1 MLYFSSSAFL
11 ISLLFITA
19 VCVLFP
25 IKLRKFNHK
34 VTLQKFLFFLS
45 NSQQFE
51 SRELYQVNREHGL
64 FHPWYFENGLLE
76 PG

>member
-45 NSQQFE
+45 NSRIVCDSE
-51 SRELYQVNREHGL
+51 ARSAKKEK
-64 FHPWYFENGLLE
+64 
-76 PG
+76 